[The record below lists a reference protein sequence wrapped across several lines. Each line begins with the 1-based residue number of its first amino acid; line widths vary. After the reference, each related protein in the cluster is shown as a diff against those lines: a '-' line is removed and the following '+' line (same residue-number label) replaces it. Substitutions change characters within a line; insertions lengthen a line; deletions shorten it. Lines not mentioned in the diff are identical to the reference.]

1 MVSVT
6 GISSGVHTAS
16 SPVMVGSDSMSSIQ
30 SVCDRISPTRTSP
43 LTAWGAASCPTMW
56 PVAGAS
62 TTTMSQLPPRTS
74 QQSFPTVMISRT
86 PGAAVARKS
95 NALATGPIRPT
106 TGTCNWSLRYS
117 RSDASVSIVM
127 AKSPGWTSFS
137 LKEVGGD
144 S

>member
-16 SPVMVGSDSMSSIQ
+16 RPVMAGSDSISSIQ
-30 SVCDRISPTRTSP
+30 SVWLRIIPTRTRP
-43 LTAWGAASCPTMW
+43 FTAWEAASWPTMC

-62 TTTMSQLPPRTS
+62 TTTMSQWLSRTS
-74 QQSFPTVMISRT
+74 KHSLPTVRISRT

-95 NALATGPIRPT
+95 NALATGPMRPT
-106 TGTCNWSLRYS
+106 IGTCSWSLRYS
-117 RSDASVSIVM
+117 RSDASVSMVM
-127 AKSPGWTSFS
+127 AKRPGWTSFS
-137 LKEVGGD
+137 LNAIGGA